1 MVPALFQLL
10 IALLHDRGATR
21 RSGRSRCVHAQV
33 CGDDKAQSMAQLFPR
48 CAFSRSTL
56 KQLRRPPYLAQRCF
70 ATGSKEPEGAFDKGL
85 PFLFK
90 SNASLITLTSMLV
103 AVGSYNAYL
112 DATALPDSVQEAE
125 AIGGENAARLL
136 PDGRVLMKDGSIVRR
151 PPLPKS
157 GGD

>member
-1 MVPALFQLL
+1 M
-10 IALLHDRGATR
+10 
-21 RSGRSRCVHAQV
+21 
-33 CGDDKAQSMAQLFPR
+33 
-48 CAFSRSTL
+48 
-56 KQLRRPPYLAQRCF
+56 
-70 ATGSKEPEGAFDKGL
+70 

-136 PDGRVLMKDGSIVRR
+136 PDGRVLMKDGAVVRR
-151 PPLPKS
+151 PPQPKNGS
-157 GGD
+157 D

>member
-1 MVPALFQLL
+1 MASRMAL
-10 IALLHDRGATR
+10 AH
-21 RSGRSRCVHAQV
+21 
-33 CGDDKAQSMAQLFPR
+33 KLFPR

-56 KQLRRPPYLAQRCF
+56 KQLRRPPYLAQRFF

-90 SNASLITLTSMLV
+90 SNASLITLTSLLI

-151 PPLPKS
+151 SPLPKS

>member
-1 MVPALFQLL
+1 
-10 IALLHDRGATR
+10 
-21 RSGRSRCVHAQV
+21 
-33 CGDDKAQSMAQLFPR
+33 MAQLFPR

-90 SNASLITLTSMLV
+90 SNASLITLTSMLI

-125 AIGGENAARLL
+125 TIGGENAARLL
-136 PDGRVLMKDGSIVRR
+136 PDGSVLMKDGSIVRR

>member
-1 MVPALFQLL
+1 MAL
-10 IALLHDRGATR
+10 AH
-21 RSGRSRCVHAQV
+21 
-33 CGDDKAQSMAQLFPR
+33 KLFPR
-48 CAFSRSTL
+48 SAFSRSTL
-56 KQLRRPPYLAQRCF
+56 KQLRRPPYLAQRFF

-90 SNASLITLTSMLV
+90 SNASLITLTSMLI

-151 PPLPKS
+151 SPLPKS

>member
-1 MVPALFQLL
+1 MITGEVLFSTPTSN
-10 IALLHDRGATR
+10 R
-21 RSGRSRCVHAQV
+21 
-33 CGDDKAQSMAQLFPR
+33 MAQLLPR
-48 CAFSRSTL
+48 IAFSRSTL
-56 KQLRRPPYLAQRCF
+56 KQLRRPRYLAQRCI

-136 PDGRVLMKDGSIVRR
+136 PDGRVLMKDGAVVRR
-151 PPLPKS
+151 PPQPKS
-157 GGD
+157 GSD

>member
-1 MVPALFQLL
+1 
-10 IALLHDRGATR
+10 
-21 RSGRSRCVHAQV
+21 
-33 CGDDKAQSMAQLFPR
+33 MAYSHFPR

-56 KQLRRPPYLAQRCF
+56 KQLRRPPLAQRCF

-90 SNASLITLTSMLV
+90 SNASLITLTSLLI